1 MKRYGKGKHGVP
13 DLTKHEKEF
22 DDWLVEVSFEGGP
35 VNIICCPE
43 DKVCRNRQQCGPK
56 KLCGKCKIPLCRECQ
71 ISVHKRELPYRCLA
85 NDLMVFYAPADVY
98 TEQMTVMEMICCSVC
113 TTSMIHWK
121 RSMATSSIA

>member
-1 MKRYGKGKHGVP
+1 MSCNDIEWWTLFQCRKEHNFAGLSREDTEHFFGNETCMKRYGKGKHGVP

-43 DKVCRNRQQCGPK
+43 GKVCRNRQQCGPK

-71 ISVHKRELPYRCLA
+71 ISVQKRELPYRCLA
-85 NDLMVFYAPADVY
+85 NILIVL
-98 TEQMTVMEMICCSVC
+98 
-113 TTSMIHWK
+113 
-121 RSMATSSIA
+121 